1 MTATLLTIL
10 YMSNIFFEKA
20 HSKVLPFGLK
30 DNWVVYHKSHEE
42 ALRRQKIKSV
52 KAVFYVKDDKTGEL
66 NYIVSLKKHDKAKSK
81 KDGRYEFLGGKVDK
95 GERLLEALAR
105 ETAEEDPSLI
115 LAKRMSYVF
124 NSEPEKLN
132 YKLVTLKNGKTHAV
146 FVLPLLDEE
155 WLRLEK
161 FYREHDLENSE
172 TYGFEKLDLSY
183 FTWKKEKKLNW
194 TPQTLRIF
202 KALRREAKNKAIS

>member
-1 MTATLLTIL
+1 MKNSSLIVLVLMTATLLTIL

-42 ALRRQKIKSV
+42 ALKKQKIKSV
-52 KAVFYVKDDKTGEL
+52 KAVFYVKDKKTEEL
-66 NYIVSLKKHDKAKSK
+66 HYIVSLKKHEKAKSK

-95 GERLLEALAR
+95 REKLLEALAR

-115 LAKRMSYVF
+115 LAKRLSHIF
-124 NSEPEKLN
+124 NSEPEKLH
-132 YKLVTLKNGKTHAV
+132 YKLVTLKNDTTHAV
-146 FVLPLLDEE
+146 FVIPLLETEWQKLDE
-155 WLRLEK
+155 
-161 FYREHDLENSE
+161 FYQENDLESLE

-183 FTWKKEKKLNW
+183 FTWKKEKNSTGL
-194 TPQTLRIF
+194 LR
-202 KALRREAKNKAIS
+202 L